1 MKADELI
8 ESIKSNN
15 LVRLTQIPGIGRKT
29 AERLVVDL
37 RDKMTQLSQEQVAD
51 QVGAR
56 SESIHV
62 ASEDSV
68 RGDALSAL
76 LNLGYQR
83 SAAEKAI
90 DAALGEGGDITV
102 ESILRRGLKKLARV

>member
-1 MKADELI
+1 M
-8 ESIKSNN
+8 S
-15 LVRLTQIPGIGRKT
+15 
-29 AERLVVDL
+29 
-37 RDKMTQLSQEQVAD
+37 QLSQEQIAD
-51 QVGAR
+51 QQGAKP
-56 SESIHV
+56 ETVHV
-62 ASEDSV
+62 TSEDSV

-90 DAALGEGGDITV
+90 DAALAEGGDITV